1 MIHAAFLLA
10 ATTLAAVAAPP
21 RPPDATYSY
30 ALQAAGAPL
39 GTSTV
44 AVDGRT
50 PGTIVVTE
58 HASMSTPSFTAT
70 TTTRFDAA
78 TLRETGY
85 SADFTLP
92 AGVQHTDVTVKPG
105 TMTATVPGAASIDIA
120 ADPAAP
126 LELVGDNLVGSS
138 ILVPAI
144 LHATG
149 AKSFTLAVLNGGK
162 ALVCNVVADP
172 LPTRPASV
180 PANDVELPLEVA
192 GVRVIY
198 WYDPATYVVHDMLIP
213 SQQAEI
219 RLTATTALSAR

>member
-1 MIHAAFLLA
+1 LA
-10 ATTLAAVAAPP
+10 ATTVAAVAAPA
-21 RPPDATYSY
+21 RPPDATYTY
-30 ALQAAGAPL
+30 AIQAGGAAL

-58 HASMSTPSFTAT
+58 HATMSQPSYTAT
-70 TTTRFDAA
+70 TTTRFDAT

-85 SADFTLP
+85 TADFTLP
-92 AGVQHTDVTVKPG
+92 NGVQHTDVTVKPG
-105 TMTATVPGAASIDIA
+105 TMAVTVSGGGGNVDIPADAS
-120 ADPAAP
+120 AP

-149 AKSFTLAVLNGGK
+149 AKSFTLAVLSGGK
-162 ALVCNVVADP
+162 PLVCNVVIDP
-172 LPTRPASV
+172 LPARPASV
-180 PANDVELPLEVA
+180 PAADVELPLEVA
-192 GVRVIY
+192 GVRFIY

-219 RLTATTALSAR
+219 RLAATAAPSAR